1 MTTDLESTHI
11 EAINPATAADDV
23 ANFLQ
28 AHPDFFI
35 DHAELL
41 ADMKFS
47 NTHGAS
53 AVSLVERQAI
63 LLRSK
68 VKLLEGKLG
77 ELIGFGEEN
86 DIIAEKVHRLA
97 VDLQSATTL
106 ARAVIELHTHLSGAF
121 VVPYVAVR
129 LWGIAGGEADTA
141 EEFLPVSDTIKH
153 VASSIQHPYCGAADD
168 QEAVLWFGER
178 TPPIRSLAQIPLR
191 EQGFG
196 GACFG
201 LLVLASEDAHRFY
214 PDMGTLYLSRIGDLA
229 AAALLRVV
237 G

>member
-1 MTTDLESTHI
+1 MT
-11 EAINPATAADDV
+11 ADEV
-23 ANFLQ
+23 ASFLHT
-28 AHPDFFI
+28 HPDFFI

-41 ADMKFS
+41 AEMNFS

-53 AVSLVERQAI
+53 AVSLVERQVG
-63 LLRSK
+63 LLRDK

-97 VDLQSATTL
+97 VDLQGATDL
-106 ARAVIELHTHLSGAF
+106 SRAVGALYTHLTVTFA
-121 VVPYVAVR
+121 VPCVAVR
-129 LWGIAGGEADTA
+129 LWGVAAGDAETA
-141 EEFLPVSDTIKH
+141 EEFLPVSDTIKL
-153 VASSIQHPYCGAADD
+153 VASSLLHPYCGPADS

-178 TPPIRSLAQIPLR
+178 NTPIRSLTQIPLR

-201 LLVLASEDAHRFY
+201 MLVLASEDSYRFY

-229 AAALLRVV
+229 AASLLRVV

>member
-1 MTTDLESTHI
+1 M
-11 EAINPATAADDV
+11 NADEV
-23 ANFLQ
+23 ASFLH

-41 ADMKFS
+41 AEMNFS

-53 AVSLVERQAI
+53 AVSLVERQVG
-63 LLRSK
+63 LLRDK
-68 VKLLEGKLG
+68 AKLLEGKLG

-97 VDLQSATTL
+97 VDLQGANDMS
-106 ARAVIELHTHLSGAF
+106 RAVGALYTHLTGAF
-121 VVPYVAVR
+121 TVPCVAVR
-129 LWGIAGGEADTA
+129 LWGIAAGDAETA
-141 EEFLPVSDTIKH
+141 EEFQPVSDAIKL
-153 VASSIQHPYCGAADD
+153 VVNSLQHPYCGPVEG
-168 QEAVLWFGER
+168 QEAALWFGER
-178 TPPIRSLAQIPLR
+178 STPIRSLTQIPLR

-201 LLVLASEDAHRFY
+201 LLVLASEDPYRFY
-214 PDMGTLYLSRIGDLA
+214 SDMGTLYLSRIGDLA

>member
-1 MTTDLESTHI
+1 MNTDDIAS
-11 EAINPATAADDV
+11 
-23 ANFLQ
+23 FLHT
-28 AHPDFFI
+28 HPDFFI

-41 ADMKFS
+41 AEMNFS

-53 AVSLVERQAI
+53 AVSLVERQVG
-63 LLRSK
+63 LLRDK

-97 VDLQSATTL
+97 VDLLGAANL
-106 ARAVIELHTHLSGAF
+106 PRAVGSLYTHLSSTFA
-121 VVPYVAVR
+121 VPCIAVR
-129 LWGIAGGEADTA
+129 LWGIAAGEAETA
-141 EEFLPVSDTIKH
+141 EEFQPVPDSIRL
-153 VASSIQHPYCGAADD
+153 VASSLLQPYCGPAQN

-178 TPPIRSLAQIPLR
+178 STPIRSLAQIPLR

-201 LLVLASEDAHRFY
+201 LLVLASEDPYRFY

>member
-1 MTTDLESTHI
+1 MT
-11 EAINPATAADDV
+11 ADDV
-23 ANFLQ
+23 ATFLHE
-28 AHPDFFI
+28 HPDFFI

-41 ADMKFS
+41 AELNFC

-53 AVSLVERQAI
+53 AVSLVERQVG
-63 LLRSK
+63 LLRDK

-97 VDLQSATTL
+97 VDLQSAANL
-106 ARAVIELHTHLSGAF
+106 PRAAGALYTHLSGAF
-121 VVPYVAVR
+121 AVPCVAVR
-129 LWGIAGGEADTA
+129 LWGIAAGDAETA
-141 EEFLPVSDTIKH
+141 EEFQPVSDTIKH
-153 VASSIQHPYCGAADD
+153 IAGSFLQPYCGPAHS
-168 QEAVLWFGER
+168 QETVLWFGER
-178 TPPIRSLAQIPLR
+178 DTPIRSLAQIPLR
-191 EQGFG
+191 EPGFG

-201 LLVLASEDAHRFY
+201 LLVLASEDPYRFY

-229 AAALLRVV
+229 AAALLRIV

>member
-1 MTTDLESTHI
+1 MID
-11 EAINPATAADDV
+11 ADEV
-23 ANFLQ
+23 AHFLHD
-28 AHPDFFI
+28 HPDFFVT
-35 DHAELL
+35 HADLL
-41 ADMKFS
+41 TQMNFS

-53 AVSLVERQAI
+53 AVSLVERQAL
-63 LLRSK
+63 LLREK

-97 VDLQSATTL
+97 VDLQSAKTL
-106 ARAVIELHTHLSGAF
+106 ARAVVELHTHLGGTFA
-121 VVPYVAVR
+121 VPCVAVR
-129 LWGIAGGEADTA
+129 LWGIAAGEADTA
-141 EEFLPVSDTIKH
+141 DEFQPVSDTIKH
-153 VASSIQHPYCGAADD
+153 IASTLLQPYCGPSDS
-168 QEAVLWFGER
+168 QEAVVWFGER
-178 TPPIRSLAQIPLR
+178 EKPIRSMAQIPLR

-201 LLVLASEDAHRFY
+201 LLVLASEDPHRFY

-237 G
+237 S